1 VGPTP
6 RHTVWINTVPEP
18 VTVKQRMHLDVC
30 AGSVDEVVALGGV
43 VVDADSFGWTV
54 VRDVEGGELCVFDIR
69 ADRPAGLAEIVVDTS
84 DAVGI
89 STWWADVLGAERR
102 DHGNDYSYLQPV
114 PGAPFQSLVFVPV
127 PSPRPR
133 RTASTST
140 SPPRTSSC
148 SSTRAP
154 GCCARR
160 TRRSPGASSP
170 TPTATSS
177 APSWTDRARSTLGS
191 ARNGGG
197 EIVEALDRH
206 GECGVVGH
214 AQDDV
219 VGPGSEVLRQRAGDS
234 RRGIGGPD
242 RYIDDEEFV
251 GAQ

>member
-1 VGPTP
+1 MAIATYKDLCIDAVDAAAVGRFWAGALHLDLQLDDDGDARLVGPTP

-127 PSPRPR
+127 PEPK
-133 RTASTST
+133 TAKNRIHIDVTT
-140 SPPRTSSC
+140 PDVQLLVDAGARLL
-148 SSTRAP
+148 RAP
-154 GCCARR
+154 DAQISWSVLADPDGNEFCAFM
-160 TRRSPGASSP
+160 
-170 TPTATSS
+170 
-177 APSWTDRARSTLGS
+177 D
-191 ARNGGG
+191 
-197 EIVEALDRH
+197 
-206 GECGVVGH
+206 
-214 AQDDV
+214 
-219 VGPGSEVLRQRAGDS
+219 
-234 RRGIGGPD
+234 
-242 RYIDDEEFV
+242 
-251 GAQ
+251 

>member
-1 VGPTP
+1 MAIATYKDLCIDAVDAAAVGRFWAGALHLDLQLDDDGDARLVGPTP

-54 VRDVEGGELCVFDIR
+54 LRDVEGGELCVFDIR

-127 PSPRPR
+127 PEPK
-133 RTASTST
+133 TAKNRIHIDVTT
-140 SPPRTSSC
+140 PDVQLLVDAGARLL
-148 SSTRAP
+148 RAP
-154 GCCARR
+154 DAQISWSVLADPDGNEFCAFM
-160 TRRSPGASSP
+160 
-170 TPTATSS
+170 
-177 APSWTDRARSTLGS
+177 D
-191 ARNGGG
+191 
-197 EIVEALDRH
+197 
-206 GECGVVGH
+206 
-214 AQDDV
+214 
-219 VGPGSEVLRQRAGDS
+219 
-234 RRGIGGPD
+234 
-242 RYIDDEEFV
+242 
-251 GAQ
+251 